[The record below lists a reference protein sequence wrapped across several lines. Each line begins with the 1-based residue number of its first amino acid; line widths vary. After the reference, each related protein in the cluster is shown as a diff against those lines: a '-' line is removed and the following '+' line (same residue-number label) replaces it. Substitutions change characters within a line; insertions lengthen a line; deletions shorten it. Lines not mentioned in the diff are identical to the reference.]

1 MSTSP
6 STTSQIDNDPGDRE
20 QEFILT
26 ENELLEELAAN
37 YPVRRRRSGG
47 VTAREL
53 AEKIGSMAA
62 ARRVL
67 KLEKDR
73 GEIYFESVIE
83 DGHPVKVWYK
93 RIS

>member
-1 MSTSP
+1 MSAS
-6 STTSQIDNDPGDRE
+6 SSDTSQIDNDPGG
-20 QEFILT
+20 LT

-37 YPVRRRRSGG
+37 YPVRRRRPGG

-93 RIS
+93 K